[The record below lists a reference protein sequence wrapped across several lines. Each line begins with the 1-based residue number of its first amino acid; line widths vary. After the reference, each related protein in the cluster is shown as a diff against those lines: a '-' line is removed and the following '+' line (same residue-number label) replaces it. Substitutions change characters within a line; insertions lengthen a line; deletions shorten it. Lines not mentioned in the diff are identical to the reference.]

1 MEVITIQ
8 SMQPNL
14 IKTSFPPLIHP
25 NARILILGTLPGEES
40 LKQQQYYAN
49 PRNQFWRI
57 MQMLFDIPSTAPYT
71 ERIAHLKQH
80 KIALWD
86 VLHSCE
92 RTGSLDSAILNP
104 IPNDFTGLL
113 AKNPDLQA
121 IAFNGTKAA
130 KWFHR
135 WAKIDT
141 SGLKLF
147 PLPSTSPAATIAF
160 EKKCAAWTILKGL
173 L

>member
-1 MEVITIQ
+1 ME
-8 SMQPNL
+8 PNL
-14 IKTSFPPLIHP
+14 IKTSFPPVINP

-57 MQMLFDIPSTAPYT
+57 MQAIFGTSSAAPYA
-71 ERIAHLKQH
+71 ERIAHLQQQ

-92 RTGSLDSAILNP
+92 RIGSLDSAIRNP
-104 IPNDFTGLL
+104 IPNDFTSLL
-113 AKNPDLQA
+113 AKNPDLQV

-141 SGLKLF
+141 SSLKVF
-147 PLPSTSPAATIAF
+147 RLPSTSPAATIAF
-160 EKKCAAWTILKGL
+160 EKKCAAWTILQGVL
-173 L
+173 